1 MFCEKCG
8 TKNDSSNKFCEKCGN
23 KLEPEVKETK
33 KTVKKEN
40 TSSVKDKLNTLSK
53 KQKIIGG
60 VVGLVVII
68 LIVLYAIGSKMTSL
82 ETIGSKAFEELA
94 SKSKISNKYLSVPLD
109 SKDYFISLADTM
121 KNEIKDEDIAFDYS
135 NYTVTTTNK
144 KITIKYKDN
153 DADEKYKVVFKI
165 KKSGKS
171 LLVFDKYVITKVTVL
186 AEDDYDEVTLYD
198 PENAEKLT
206 LSTIKN
212 SKITVDGK
220 ELDKTYLDS
229 KKSDKDNDVYVIK
242 GIVKGDYK
250 VNFTIGKLNFEKKVY
265 VYSKED
271 NEYDLTNYI
280 SSSYLTDDKDFAKNF
295 KTYISTYYEYV
306 NDSSKTVDDFDKKYK
321 SSDDVKD
328 LFADSKESA
337 ANVVSFKID
346 EVELR
351 SLYYYSSDE
360 EISVSYKVN
369 YTYKL
374 TDSDS
379 EKSNYSLVRVTY
391 DLSNLEVPKD
401 LSYMPY

>member
-1 MFCEKCG
+1 M
-8 TKNDSSNKFCEKCGN
+8 
-23 KLEPEVKETK
+23 
-33 KTVKKEN
+33 
-40 TSSVKDKLNTLSK
+40 
-53 KQKIIGG
+53 
-60 VVGLVVII
+60 
-68 LIVLYAIGSKMTSL
+68 
-82 ETIGSKAFEELA
+82 
-94 SKSKISNKYLSVPLD
+94 
-109 SKDYFISLADTM
+109 
-121 KNEIKDEDIAFDYS
+121 
-135 NYTVTTTNK
+135 
-144 KITIKYKDN
+144 
-153 DADEKYKVVFKI
+153 
-165 KKSGKS
+165 
-171 LLVFDKYVITKVTVL
+171 VFDKYVITKVTVL

-337 ANVVSFKID
+337 ANVASFKID

>member
-40 TSSVKDKLNTLSK
+40 TPGIKEKINALSK

-68 LIVLYAIGSKMTSL
+68 LIVLYVIGSKMTSL

-153 DADEKYKVVFKI
+153 DADEKYKVIFKI

-171 LLVFDKYVITKVTVL
+171 LLVFDKYVITKISVL

-198 PENAEKLT
+198 PENVEKLT

-212 SKITVDGK
+212 SKVTVDGK
-220 ELDKTYLDS
+220 ELDKSYLDS

-306 NDSSKTVDDFDKKYK
+306 NDTSKTVDDFDKKYK
-321 SSDDVKD
+321 STDDIKD
-328 LFADSKESA
+328 TFADSKESA
-337 ANVVSFKID
+337 STVASFKID

-360 EISVSYKVN
+360 EITVSYKVN
-369 YTYKL
+369 YSYKL
-374 TDSDS
+374 ADSDT
-379 EKSNYSLVRVTY
+379 ERTNYSLIRATY
-391 DLSNLEVPKD
+391 DLSNLEIPKD
-401 LSYMPY
+401 LSNMIY

>member
-1 MFCEKCG
+1 
-8 TKNDSSNKFCEKCGN
+8 
-23 KLEPEVKETK
+23 
-33 KTVKKEN
+33 
-40 TSSVKDKLNTLSK
+40 
-53 KQKIIGG
+53 
-60 VVGLVVII
+60 
-68 LIVLYAIGSKMTSL
+68 MTSL

-280 SSSYLTDDKDFAKNF
+280 SSSYLTDDKEFAKNF

-337 ANVVSFKID
+337 ANVASFKID

>member
-144 KITIKYKDN
+144 KITIKYK
-153 DADEKYKVVFKI
+153 
-165 KKSGKS
+165 
-171 LLVFDKYVITKVTVL
+171 YVSTKVTVL

-280 SSSYLTDDKDFAKNF
+280 SSSYLTDDKEFAKNF

-337 ANVVSFKID
+337 ANVASFKID

>member
-186 AEDDYDEVTLYD
+186 AEDDYDEVILYD

-337 ANVVSFKID
+337 ANVASFKID